1 MRKPE
6 VPDLLFFFESVLE
19 TVGKALLIVLPALKA
34 KSTRKSWISC
44 RSGVFSEPAIFFR
57 FSIGYL
63 GRIRTIKQIAG
74 VALLHLGCVAGKL
87 V

>member
-44 RSGVFSEPAIFFR
+44 RSGVLSEPAIFFR

-63 GRIRTIKQIAG
+63 GRVKDN
-74 VALLHLGCVAGKL
+74 
-87 V
+87 